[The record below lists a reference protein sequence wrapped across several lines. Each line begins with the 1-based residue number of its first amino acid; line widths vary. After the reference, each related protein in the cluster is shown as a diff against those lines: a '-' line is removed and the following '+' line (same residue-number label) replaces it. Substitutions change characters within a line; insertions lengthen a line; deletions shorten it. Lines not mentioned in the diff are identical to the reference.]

1 MLGVNVPQS
10 SGTDTSATHCSVE
23 TGRWRGV
30 VEPLARP
37 LVSLAGGASSSSSET
52 TSDGRRASTRC
63 ALAAAAK
70 TAAPLCGPRAESHPR
85 MCVRVATG
93 TTGTLV
99 GEESLNEVLPVAQLC
114 PGVSAPRA
122 AACLFNPW
130 RSTRVTSAAPTARAG
145 RRLASGE
152 GRNDPVADQQF
163 KVYGQTYTDFHDDLV
178 TTVSIHNVD

>member
-85 MCVRVATG
+85 MC
-93 TTGTLV
+93 
-99 GEESLNEVLPVAQLC
+99 
-114 PGVSAPRA
+114 
-122 AACLFNPW
+122 AC
-130 RSTRVTSAAPTARAG
+130 G
-145 RRLASGE
+145 DG
-152 GRNDPVADQQF
+152 ND
-163 KVYGQTYTDFHDDLV
+163 GH
-178 TTVSIHNVD
+178 SRG